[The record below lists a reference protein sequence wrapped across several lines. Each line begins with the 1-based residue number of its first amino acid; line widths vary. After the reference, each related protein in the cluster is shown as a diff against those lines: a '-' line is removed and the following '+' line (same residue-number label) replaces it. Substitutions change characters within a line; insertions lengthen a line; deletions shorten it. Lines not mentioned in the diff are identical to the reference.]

1 VPRRSL
7 IGNMD
12 DDSFDAEHC
21 KRVAPEIERM
31 ILKSYRSIV
40 LSEESKKKIHD
51 LGTSSI
57 MYASLH
63 KSHLDYIAIC
73 GKMFLE
79 GLPCPRTIAGSNLLT
94 WIARRFIK
102 HSAKIDMIKWGAVSM
117 ERNSSVSQNLLHIC
131 SRIQTLLRNDTPILA
146 FPEMEAAS
154 NGNGNGKRTGR
165 TYTGKIRKFAPA
177 LFTPAINV
185 SKEGKRVFVVPISVS
200 YDFVAE
206 DGYFSSLIKA
216 DKMKKSKNP
225 LVFSAGKL
233 YYTLLESYFFWN
245 LYSLGKGNIYIDTG
259 KPIPVEPD
267 ASKKELAHLAQQEAA
282 RCYRVTMPALVSYAI
297 NKGATAR
304 DELGK
309 SVERYVSILRR
320 SKANFQAPLNLA
332 ESVDFGLQSL
342 AERKIISNHNGIS
355 VRAPE
360 LINYYANTIAHHF
373 ESKLD
378 SENEKYLPDVQSV
391 IYKNR
396 F

>member
-1 VPRRSL
+1 
-7 IGNMD
+7 MD

-21 KRVAPEIERM
+21 KRVAPKIERM
-31 ILKSYRSIV
+31 ILRSYFSIE

-79 GLPCPRTIAGSNLLT
+79 GLPCPRTIAGNNLLT

-117 ERNSSVSQNLLHIC
+117 ERDSSVSQNLLRIC
-131 SRIQTLLRNDTPILA
+131 SRIQTLLRNDTSILA

-165 TYTGKIRKFAPA
+165 AYTGKIRKFAPA

-225 LVFSAGKL
+225 LAFSAGKL
-233 YYTLLESYFFWN
+233 YYTFLESYFFWN

-259 KPIPVEPD
+259 QPIPVEPN
-267 ASKKELAHLAQQEAA
+267 ASKKELARLAQQEAA
-282 RCYRVTMPALVSYAI
+282 RCYRITMPALVSYAI
-297 NKGATAR
+297 SKGSTSREALQKFLER
-304 DELGK
+304 CSELLMEANTHFEHSANLK
-309 SVERYVSILRR
+309 ESIEGALHDLE
-320 SKANFQAPLNLA
+320 Q
-332 ESVDFGLQSL
+332 
-342 AERKIISNHNGIS
+342 RKIISNHKGIS

-360 LINYYANTIAHHF
+360 IICYYANTIAHHF
-373 ESKLD
+373 EH
-378 SENEKYLPDVQSV
+378 
-391 IYKNR
+391 I
-396 F
+396 